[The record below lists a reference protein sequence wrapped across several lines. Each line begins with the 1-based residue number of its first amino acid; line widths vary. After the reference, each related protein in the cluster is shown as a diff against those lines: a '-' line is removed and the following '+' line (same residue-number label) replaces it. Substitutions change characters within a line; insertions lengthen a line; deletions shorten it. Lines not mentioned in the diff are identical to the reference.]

1 MPGSFAYLISLAKS
15 VETNPNWLAVAGVT
29 RGVIPGATGLV
40 TNFRMTRAI
49 ADSYMVNAQLSDTQV
64 YSKFINP
71 ITMIRPYGLTI
82 WGNRT
87 LATTVANTEQALYY
101 LNMRSLVGEIKKRCY
116 AAAEQLMFEQN
127 SDVLWINF
135 KSKIIPLLDQMAS
148 SYGISG
154 YKIIK
159 EQADSKTQLKATIKV
174 FPIYAVEDF
183 DITVILTDEEVEV
196 EE

>member
-1 MPGSFAYLISLAKS
+1 MALSES
-15 VETNPNWLAVAGVT
+15 VKTNPNWLAIAGVN

-40 TNFRMTRAI
+40 TNYRMTRAI
-49 ADSYMVNAQLSDTQV
+49 ADSYMMN
-64 YSKFINP
+64 SKITTEGDERYELFINP
-71 ITMIRPYGLTI
+71 ITNIRPYGLTI

-87 LATTVANTEQALYY
+87 LADTVINTEKALYY
-101 LNMRSLVGEIKKRCY
+101 ANIRSLVCEIKKRCY
-116 AAAEQLMFEQN
+116 AAAERYMFEQN

-135 KSKIIPLLDQMAS
+135 KSYVLPLLDQMSS

-154 YKIIK
+154 YKFIRETPDNSI
-159 EQADSKTQLKATIKV
+159 QLKATIKI

-183 DITVILTDEEVEV
+183 DITVVLTKDDVEV